1 MHMQGSWWLLLSAT
15 SILGVATW
23 YLRNFTE
30 RDDLMRFC
38 ALSGI
43 ACMLS
48 LLGWTLTM
56 DI

>member
-1 MHMQGSWWLLLSAT
+1 MLCSV
-15 SILGVATW
+15 LGVATW
-23 YLRNFTE
+23 WARHFSE
-30 RDDLMRFC
+30 RDELVKLF
-38 ALSGI
+38 AFSGI